1 MEKYAFL
8 IGISSYRQVAKLATP
23 AKDIRALGNLLEK
36 EFQYKVDYSIDANLK
51 ELRTYFSTYIPATL
65 EHQPKDTQVLIY
77 FAGHGVGENSEQG
90 LKGFLIPVDGV
101 AGNRQ
106 TWYAMND
113 LLVAIDSLLNK
124 HMLLILDCCF
134 GGAIRWA
141 SRFRAIG
148 TIDRELSKQHYNYFQ
163 KKASWQVLTS
173 TAPDQFALDFVGRS
187 GKTNLSPFAQCLVT
201 GLQGEADTH
210 PDKVI
215 TSSELFSFLQQR
227 LPVITGELGNVQ
239 NVGLYPLDRHENGE
253 FLFCMDGFNPVD
265 LAPIAFVNPY
275 KGLNTFGKDDQDLF
289 FGRKKA
295 TADLY
300 EKINSQPLTVVIGA
314 SGTGKS
320 SLLQAGV
327 VPRFSGKVE
336 TIQPGRRPL
345 SELKRIRN
353 FDLLI
358 IDQLEQLV
366 TQSEKEEISGFWN
379 ALIGFWAS
387 GKKLAFTVRID
398 FEEQLDIPD
407 EIKADWDRGHYWVP
421 PFSAEELREIISIPA
436 LRVGRFFE
444 PSSLVD
450 DIIEEVIHYPG
461 SLPLLSFT
469 MQQLFDKCK
478 DDPYRSISVEDY
490 KQLKGVTG
498 ALQSS
503 ADEAY
508 DILDIEEKKT
518 MRNLMLRM
526 VSISGGE
533 TAGKRVLKSELNF
546 SQQAE
551 NKRIDKVLT
560 LLEEKRLI
568 QSGTD
573 SESRNYYEPS
583 HDALVRTWRRVQ
595 EWIKEFT
602 AEYLLLHSRLGNAVT
617 DYERGLKDKKY
628 LWHNNANLPLL
639 LTSPIALNQRESSF
653 IDRSKKLKKSNSL
666 RLWTIVF
673 VVIAGLSVLAIYAN
687 GKRIEAQNR
696 AQDALDNL
704 LQYQRAERDRIN
716 ERLVILLSEAEAFE
730 KAEIPDMALERYI
743 SIEEALDSIQ
753 KLTQAIQ
760 EQSGT
765 SDLFSLGIDTVSY
778 IQKYEEAN
786 LQ

>member
-8 IGISSYRQVAKLATP
+8 IGISAYRQVATLATP
-23 AKDIRALGNLLEK
+23 GKDIRALGSLLEK
-36 EFQYKVDYSIDANLK
+36 EFQYKVDYSINANLN
-51 ELRTYFSTYIPATL
+51 ELQNYFSTHIPTTL
-65 EHQPKDTQVLIY
+65 KNQPRDTQVLIY
-77 FAGHGVGENSEQG
+77 FAGHGVGENSEEG
-90 LKGFLIPVDGV
+90 VKGFLIPVDGI
-101 AGNRQ
+101 AGDRQ
-106 TWYAMND
+106 TWYPMHE
-113 LLVAIDSLLNK
+113 LLGAIDSLPNK
-124 HMLLILDCCF
+124 HLLLVLDCCF

-141 SRFRAIG
+141 SKFRAIG
-148 TIDRELSKQHYNYFQ
+148 TIDRKLSKQHYNYFQ

-187 GKTNLSPFAQCLVT
+187 GKSNLSPFAQCLIT

-215 TSSELFSFLQQR
+215 TSSELFAFLQQR
-227 LPVITGELGNVQ
+227 LPVITGELGNAQ

-253 FLFCMDGFNPVD
+253 FLFCMDGFNPID

-275 KGLNTFGKDDQDLF
+275 KGLNTFGRDDQDLF

-295 TADLY
+295 AAELHDR
-300 EKINSQPLTVVIGA
+300 IISQPLTVVIGA

-320 SLLQAGV
+320 SLLQAGI
-327 VPRFSGKVE
+327 VPGFPGIVK
-336 TIQPGRRPL
+336 TIQPGRKPL
-345 SELKRIRN
+345 SELKRVED

-366 TQSEKEEISGFWN
+366 TQSEEKEIPGFW
-379 ALIGFWAS
+379 ASLISFWAS

-398 FEEQLDIPD
+398 FEEQLEIP
-407 EIKADWDRGHYWVP
+407 EELQADWESGHYLVP

-444 PSSLVD
+444 PVSLVD
-450 DIIEEVIHYPG
+450 DIIDEVIHYPG

-478 DDPYRSISVEDY
+478 DDPYRSISLEDY

-508 DILDIEEKKT
+508 HRLSGEEKKT

-546 SQQAE
+546 GEAVE
-551 NKRIDKVLT
+551 NNRIDRVLA
-560 LLEEKRLI
+560 LLEEKRLV

-573 SESRNYYEPS
+573 SEARSYYEPS

-602 AEYLLLHSRLGNAVT
+602 AEYILLHSRLGNAVT
-617 DYERGLKDKKY
+617 DYERGQKDKKY

-639 LTSPIALNQRESSF
+639 MASPMAFNHRESSF
-653 IDRSKKLKKSNSL
+653 IEKSKKLKRSNSL
-666 RLWTIVF
+666 RLWSVVF
-673 VVIAGLSVLAIYAN
+673 AVIAGLSALTIYAN
-687 GKRIEAQNR
+687 DQRIEAQNKEK
-696 AQDALDNL
+696 DAMNNL
-704 LQYQRAERDRIN
+704 LQYQKAERDRMN
-716 ERLVILLSEAEAFE
+716 ERLVVLLSEAAAFDR
-730 KAEIPDMALERYI
+730 AEVPEMELERYI
-743 SIEEALDSIQ
+743 RIEEALDSIQ
-753 KLTQAIQ
+753 KLTQSIQ
-760 EQSGT
+760 KGSE
-765 SDLFSLGIDTVSY
+765 DLDVFSLGIDTVRY
-778 IQKYEEAN
+778 HQKYKEAK